1 MKRFAILAIMAAFI
15 LGTVA
20 MASAVELKARG
31 SWRANANWTDN
42 LNFQDADNTDGDGQS
57 EDDFNIQE
65 RARVYFDFIANENV
79 KAVLGLEIGDFRWGQ
94 DEAAD
99 LTSDN
104 TKIIEVRH
112 AYLDFNLPETQINV
126 KAGLQY
132 VALPGAFG
140 SNIFGADV
148 AALVTTIPVNEMVS
162 VVAGWARPYDRYK
175 EDGKDTN
182 NNSRNDETDVA
193 FLVVPVKL
201 DGVALNPFF
210 AYAWIGKDSY
220 LPADKEGWGGSNIGL
235 DLDRNGTADGS
246 LTDDATAWWAG
257 LNFKVTMFD
266 PIVIDGDI
274 NYGRVDGEVNVG
286 GGDKEDLEISG
297 WFFDLAASYKMDMMT
312 PQVFFVYSTGL
323 DDDSLDSGDKLKMN
337 WFPVYYADDFAPT
350 TFGFAGSSF
359 QYDSEIGS
367 RASGL
372 WAVGFAL
379 RDIKLVDKLSHE
391 FIVMYARG
399 TNDEN
404 CIKELSLP
412 ADTLTEKDS
421 LWEIDFNTKYQMY
434 ENLAAIVE
442 LGYIK
447 ANYDEDVKVDATDK
461 RGDNFAD
468 EAAWKLSVGV
478 TYNF

>member
-31 SWRANANWTDN
+31 AWRAHANWTDN
-42 LNFQDADNTDGDGQS
+42 LNYQDADNTDGDGQS
-57 EDDFNIQE
+57 EDDFNVQE
-65 RARVYFDFIANENV
+65 RARVWFDFIANENV
-79 KAVLGLEIGDFRWGQ
+79 KAVLGLEIGNFRWGQ
-94 DEAAD
+94 PGAGD
-99 LTSDN
+99 LSTDN
-104 TKIIEVRH
+104 TGIIKVKH

-126 KAGLQY
+126 KAGLQR
-132 VALPGAFG
+132 VALPSAFG
-140 SNIFGADV
+140 SNIFDGDV
-148 AALVTTIPVNEMVS
+148 AALVTTVPVNEMVS
-162 VVAGWARPYDRYK
+162 VVTGWARPYDRF
-175 EDGKDTN
+175 DGE
-182 NNSRNDETDVA
+182 NNSRNDETDIA

-220 LPADKEGWGGSNIGL
+220 LPANKEDWVYSNIGF
-235 DLDRNGTADGS
+235 DFDSNGAANGS

-337 WFPVYYADDFAPT
+337 WFPVYYTESFAPT

-359 QYDSEIGS
+359 TYDNQIGAY
-367 RASGL
+367 ASGL

-399 TNDEN
+399 TNDKN
-404 CIKELSLP
+404 CIKELSLS

-421 LWEIDFNTKYQMY
+421 LWEVDFNTKYQMY